1 MKWCKTCHPSVI
13 VPFTHILFLDGFFF
27 FFVHVYIVANL
38 KALNKL
44 DGLEVSLRNSNHQAA
59 HVGTTVRLS
68 KNLQPENLSLLDI
81 NFYGR
86 LSSAWG
92 GLEKENMLVPS

>member
-1 MKWCKTCHPSVI
+1 MPERLGTADII
-13 VPFTHILFLDGFFF
+13 VSRWDGFFF